1 MDIEEKYDLM
11 KRDLDKT
18 AKEYDNLNEIC
29 YRLERENAE
38 FHFENM
44 KLEKQL
50 AIAVEALK
58 TIEQKSDKFD
68 DSWGI
73 QEQLDFIKAEAQSRL
88 YQIEELEK

>member
-1 MDIEEKYDLM
+1 MT
-11 KRDLDKT
+11 KRTEL
-18 AKEYDNLNEIC
+18 
-29 YRLERENAE
+29 
-38 FHFENM
+38 
-44 KLEKQL
+44 KLEEEIEMLYAQLDVKEAMIKNYTAEIETQRRQL

-58 TIEQKSDKFD
+58 TIEKKSDKFD

>member
-1 MDIEEKYDLM
+1 MT
-11 KRDLDKT
+11 KRTEL
-18 AKEYDNLNEIC
+18 
-29 YRLERENAE
+29 
-38 FHFENM
+38 
-44 KLEKQL
+44 KLEEEIEMLYVQLDVKEAMIKNYTAEIETQRRQL

-58 TIEQKSDKFD
+58 TIEKKSDKFD